1 MNAYIDNGLF
11 IWFQIKQPVIFYHD
25 GILLF

>member
-11 IWFQIKQPVIFYHD
+11 NLKPDKQPVIFYHD